1 MRTLFPKT
9 TPEEVGISSENIS
22 ALIQDFANDGLY
34 MHSLLVIRHGK
45 LAAEGYYA
53 PFTRDTKHRLYSSS
67 KTFAAGAIGLLYD
80 EGKLSLDDKVH
91 TFFPEFPADELHPY
105 IKDATI
111 RDLLTMSSPHVTT
124 YSLSGDS
131 RNATHWVESFFRTE
145 PNRPAGTTF
154 QYDTSSSYILNVI
167 AERLAGKP
175 MLEYMKDKM
184 LRELGFS
191 EDAWC
196 VKSPDGYSWAGSGV
210 ICTPLDF
217 ATYAFILL
225 RGGNVN
231 GKQYMSE
238 EYVKAATSRQVETD
252 MFGCGGEYRMS
263 GYGYQVWRTIGNG
276 FLFSGMGSQLAYCL
290 PEKDLLIVCTADTQ
304 GVAHAGYSIVS
315 SMYNRIAATASD
327 VSLPAN
333 PAAHAALEET
343 LSTLTLYKPE
353 GDTHSP
359 MQEKINGV
367 TYTLQDNPMGFKTV
381 CFTFEGNRGTLHYEN
396 ERGKKEIHF
405 GLGEYVE
412 GVFPESHYSGDTIGT
427 PRGSGYRCLSVATWP
442 TAHQLRLRVNI
453 VDDYFGNLGMTFGF
467 KGNQIGIISM
477 KVAEGFLQD
486 YIGRAGGET
495 TELSAV

>member
-1 MRTLFPKT
+1 MNTLFPKV
-9 TPEEVGISSENIS
+9 TPEEVGISSKNIS
-22 ALIQDFANDGLY
+22 ALLQDFTDAGLY
-34 MHSLLVIRHGK
+34 MHSLLVIRNGK

-53 PFTRDTKHRLYSSS
+53 PFTRDTKHRMYSSS
-67 KTFAAGAIGLLYD
+67 KTFASGAIGLLYD

-91 TFFPEFPADELHPY
+91 TFFPEFPPEELHPY
-105 IKDATI
+105 IKDATV
-111 RDLLTMSSPHVTT
+111 RDLLTMSSPHTTT
-124 YSLSGDS
+124 YTLSGDTP
-131 RNATHWVESFFRTE
+131 NARHWIESFFRTE
-145 PNRPAGTTF
+145 PKRPPGTVF
-154 QYDTSSSYILNVI
+154 CYDTSASYILNVI

-210 ICTPLDF
+210 ICTPLDL

-252 MFGCGGEYRMS
+252 MFGYGSEYRMS
-263 GYGYQVWRTIGNG
+263 GYGYQIWRTIGNG
-276 FLFSGMGSQLAYCL
+276 FLFSGMGSQFAYCL
-290 PEKDLLIVCTADTQ
+290 PDKDLLMVCTADTQ
-304 GVAHAGYSIVS
+304 GNNDAGRIIIS
-315 SMYNRIAATASD
+315 SMYDRIAADAAD
-327 VSLPAN
+327 APLPAD

-343 LSTLTLYKPE
+343 LSSLTLLKPN
-353 GDTHSP
+353 GAAHSP

-367 TYTLQDNPMGFKTV
+367 TYKMHENPLGFKTV
-381 CFTFEGNRGTLHYEN
+381 RFTFEGDRGTLHYEN
-396 ERGKKEIHF
+396 ARGKKEIHF
-405 GLGEYVE
+405 GLGEYLE
-412 GVFPESHYSGDTIGT
+412 GALPETHYSGDTIGT

-442 TAHQLRLRVNI
+442 SEHQLRLRVNV

-467 KGNQIGIISM
+467 KGDSIGLTSM
-477 KVAEGFLQD
+477 KSAEHFLQD
-486 YIGRAGGET
+486 YIGLAGGE
-495 TELSAV
+495 AVR